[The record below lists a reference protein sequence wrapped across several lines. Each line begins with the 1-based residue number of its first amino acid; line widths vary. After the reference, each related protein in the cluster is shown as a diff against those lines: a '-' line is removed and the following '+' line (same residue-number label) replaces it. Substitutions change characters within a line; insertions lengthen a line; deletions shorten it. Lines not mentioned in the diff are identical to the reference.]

1 MYSHLDSED
10 PSLPL
15 WVQTI
20 VPKIQQ
26 DLETRKWPTVEPI
39 ALDLCSANEKKKA
52 SFLVWI

>member
-26 DLETRKWPTVEPI
+26 DLETRKWPTVEPV
-39 ALDLCSANEKKKA
+39 ALDLCSANEKKKHH
-52 SFLVWI
+52 S